1 MYNIPKSSPGMIQHG
16 YGPTA
21 IETFPA
27 GAEIP
32 FGAAVMLDTNGA
44 VVEATNG
51 NVIGFAIASHVCVGQ
66 GKYLKGQPVGVLTNG
81 TITVRASGKVDANAR
96 LNYHGSQ
103 RVVMSKTTGGNDFA
117 FLNLVAKTAVAAGG
131 LVDVLV
137 STVK

>member
-16 YGPTA
+16 YSPTA

-44 VVEATNG
+44 VVEAPNG
-51 NVIGFAIASHVCVGQ
+51 KA
-66 GKYLKGQPVGVLTNG
+66 VGVLTQG
-81 TITVRASGKVDANAR
+81 TIRGRGAGKIDANAR

-103 RVVMSKTTGGNDFA
+103 KAVMAKATGGNEPA
-117 FLNLVAKTAVAAGG
+117 FLNLVAKTATAAGG
-131 LVDVLV
+131 VVDVQVL
-137 STVK
+137 TVK

>member
-32 FGAAVMLDTNGA
+32 FGAAVMLDTNGT
-44 VVEATNG
+44 VVEASNG
-51 NVIGFAIASHVCVGQ
+51 NLIGFAISSHVCVGQ
-66 GKYLKGQPVGVLTNG
+66 GKYLKGQPVGVLTQG
-81 TITVRASGKVDANAR
+81 TITVRASGKIDANAR

-103 RVVMSKTTGGNDFA
+103 KAVMAKATGGNEPA
-117 FLNLVAKTAVAAGG
+117 FLNLVAKTATNSGG
-131 LVDVLV
+131 VIDVQVL
-137 STVK
+137 TVK

>member
-16 YGPTA
+16 YSPTA

-32 FGAAVMLDTNGA
+32 FGAAVMLDTSGT

-51 NVIGFAIASHVCVGQ
+51 NLIGFAIASHVCVGQ
-66 GKYLKGQPVGVLTNG
+66 GKYLKGQPVGVLTQG
-81 TITVRASGKVDANAR
+81 TITVAR

-103 RVVMSKTTGGNDFA
+103 KAVMAKVTGGNEPA
-117 FLNLVAKTAVAAGG
+117 FLNLVAKTATAAGG
-131 LVDVLV
+131 VVDVQVL
-137 STVK
+137 TVK

>member
-27 GAEIP
+27 GAEVP
-32 FGAAVMLDTNGA
+32 FGAAVMLGTDGT
-44 VVEATNG
+44 VSEATNG

-66 GKYLKGQPVGVLTNG
+66 GKYLKGQPVGVLTQG

-103 RVVMSKTTGGNDFA
+103 KAVMAKATGGNEPA
-117 FLNLVAKTAVAAGG
+117 FLNLVAKSAVANGG
-131 LVDVLV
+131 LIDVQV
-137 STVK
+137 NTVK